1 MAGDNTL
8 INASFKESLSR
19 AGTKVPN
26 LKSLYDANTSVMK
39 TYSGIITGAMNVFK
53 ADEEKRRV
61 GKEKQLKVFKDIAM
75 QGEAALAAGET
86 MPQKVLDALD
96 AKVRELQSEF
106 EAVNT
111 YGKGDNVENEKARVR
126 INARLQKVINQAV
139 NARTTFTNIGKSIN
153 NWNHGEINEDIIA
166 PQMKMMNLKTLDED
180 NDTTV
185 GFKGDDLT
193 WTTTNYDLNSTENN
207 LYTSFNIQQMAD
219 NIGQKNLAAD
229 ALMVKQYTTE
239 RNRGAEHGNDSEMQY
254 SFNDDDSRAEVLS
267 LVKTEEEFKNLARR
281 PLDGLTDR
289 SFRDGLLE
297 NIAIDVSILDNMY
310 YNDNNER
317 VDIGLAFKELN
328 LVQDG
333 VIDSKD
339 LEAGAKLSGEDLD
352 KFISNKRMFLD
363 ALTDVSNPAFDLE
376 VSRNLFA
383 DYYSAMKKQDY
394 DFQFKTARANAP
406 LKAGEAWEGSY
417 KYLPVFSGQR
427 QADYDTGMLMLQ
439 SIRDSKKGKDTY
451 FGLFDINYVFDKNS
465 GTWFSEEFKNINDDN
480 TFVKGKGV
488 STNEVI
494 RMLGLNAPEFQ
505 SLRTGLN
512 SVDLDNKDDKGN
524 ETIKGVKLPPVDI
537 VESTA
542 GASTKNVEALNNFYS
557 GYKVIFKASNKRG
570 EVDVG
575 STTHVLMTGPDGKTA
590 IVEMNRFGS
599 GRKRTSQKEI
609 QKFILNYVK

>member
-96 AKVRELQSEF
+96 TKIRELQSEF

-153 NWNHGEINEDIIA
+153 NWNHGEINPDIIA

-229 ALMVKQYTTE
+229 ALMVKQFTKE
-239 RNRGAEHGNDSEMQY
+239 RNKGAEHGRDSEMQY

-297 NIAIDVSILDNMY
+297 NVAIDVSILDNMY

-317 VDIGLAFKELN
+317 VDIGLAFKDLN

-339 LEAGAKLSGEDLD
+339 FDAAAKLPSEELD

-394 DFQFKTARANAP
+394 DYQFKTARANAP

-505 SLRTGLN
+505 SLRTGLD
-512 SVDLDNKDDKGN
+512 SVDLDNKDNKNNSVEFDKAPDG
-524 ETIKGVKLPPVDI
+524 D
-537 VESTA
+537 
-542 GASTKNVEALNNFYS
+542 
-557 GYKVIFKASNKRG
+557 
-570 EVDVG
+570 EVDVR
-575 STTHVLMTGPDGKTA
+575 KTA
-590 IVEMNRFGS
+590 LSPFKTKFRKVDGIWYEVKVEGYDKNKKEKLVKATPS
-599 GRKRTSQKEI
+599 YIEKIKKSYQK
-609 QKFILNYVK
+609 Q

>member
-139 NARTTFTNIGKSIN
+139 NARATFTNIGKSIN
-153 NWNHGEINEDIIA
+153 NWNDGEINPDIIA

-229 ALMVKQYTTE
+229 ALMLKQFTKE
-239 RNRGAEHGNDSEMQY
+239 RNKGAEHGRDSEMQY

-297 NIAIDVSILDNMY
+297 NVAIDVSILDNMY

-317 VDIGLAFKELN
+317 VDIGLAFKDLN

-339 LEAGAKLSGEDLD
+339 LEAGANLSGEELD

-376 VSRNLFA
+376 LSRNLFA

-394 DFQFKTARANAP
+394 DYQFKTARANAP

-417 KYLPVFSGQR
+417 KSLPVFSGNR
-427 QADYDTGMLMLQ
+427 FAPYDTGLLMLK
-439 SIRDSKKGKDTY
+439 SIRDSKKGENTN
-451 FGLFDINYVFDKNS
+451 FGLFDINYVFDKDS
-465 GTWFSEEFKNINDDN
+465 RTWFSESFDNINDDN
-480 TFVKGKGV
+480 SIIKGQGV
-488 STNEVI
+488 STNELV
-494 RMLGLNAPEFQ
+494 RRLGLNAPEFQ
-505 SLRTGLN
+505 SLKTGLDNVNLESKDNKNN
-512 SVDLDNKDDKGN
+512 SVEFDKAPDG
-524 ETIKGVKLPPVDI
+524 D
-537 VESTA
+537 
-542 GASTKNVEALNNFYS
+542 
-557 GYKVIFKASNKRG
+557 
-570 EVDVG
+570 EVDVR
-575 STTHVLMTGPDGKTA
+575 KTA
-590 IVEMNRFGS
+590 LSPFKTKFRKVDGIWYEVKVEGYDENKKEKLVKATPS
-599 GRKRTSQKEI
+599 YIEKIKKSYQK
-609 QKFILNYVK
+609 Q

>member
-1 MAGDNTL
+1 
-8 INASFKESLSR
+8 
-19 AGTKVPN
+19 
-26 LKSLYDANTSVMK
+26 
-39 TYSGIITGAMNVFK
+39 
-53 ADEEKRRV
+53 
-61 GKEKQLKVFKDIAM
+61 M
-75 QGEAALAAGET
+75 QGEASLAAGET

-139 NARTTFTNIGKSIN
+139 NARATFTNIGKSIN
-153 NWNHGEINEDIIA
+153 NWNNGEINSDIIA

-229 ALMVKQYTTE
+229 ALMVKQFTTE
-239 RNRGAEHGNDSEMQY
+239 RNKGAEHGRDSEMQY

-317 VDIGLAFKELN
+317 VDVGPAFKELN

-339 LEAGAKLSGEDLD
+339 FDVAAELPGEELD
-352 KFISNKRMFLD
+352 KFIKNKNKH
-363 ALTDVSNPAFDLE
+363 VI
-376 VSRNLFA
+376 
-383 DYYSAMKKQDY
+383 K
-394 DFQFKTARANAP
+394 
-406 LKAGEAWEGSY
+406 
-417 KYLPVFSGQR
+417 
-427 QADYDTGMLMLQ
+427 
-439 SIRDSKKGKDTY
+439 
-451 FGLFDINYVFDKNS
+451 DKN
-465 GTWFSEEFKNINDDN
+465 
-480 TFVKGKGV
+480 
-488 STNEVI
+488 
-494 RMLGLNAPEFQ
+494 
-505 SLRTGLN
+505 
-512 SVDLDNKDDKGN
+512 NKK
-524 ETIKGVKLPPVDI
+524 
-537 VESTA
+537 
-542 GASTKNVEALNNFYS
+542 
-557 GYKVIFKASNKRG
+557 
-570 EVDVG
+570 
-575 STTHVLMTGPDGKTA
+575 
-590 IVEMNRFGS
+590 
-599 GRKRTSQKEI
+599 
-609 QKFILNYVK
+609 IL

>member
-61 GKEKQLKVFKDIAM
+61 GKEKQLKVFKNIVM
-75 QGEAALAAGET
+75 QGEASLAAGET

-139 NARTTFTNIGKSIN
+139 NARATFTNIGKSIN
-153 NWNHGEINEDIIA
+153 NWNDGEINPDIIA

-239 RNRGAEHGNDSEMQY
+239 RKRGAEHGSDSEMQY

-328 LVQDG
+328 LVQDD

-339 LEAGAKLSGEDLD
+339 LEAGAKLSGKDLD
-352 KFISNKRMFLD
+352 IFMSNKRMFLD

-394 DFQFKTARANAP
+394 DFQFKKARASAP

-505 SLRTGLN
+505 SLKTGLGDVNLDDKDNKNN
-512 SVDLDNKDDKGN
+512 SVKFDEAPDGDEIDIRKTALSPFKTKFRKVNGIWYEVKVEGYDKNKK
-524 ETIKGVKLPPVDI
+524 EKLVKATPSYIEKIKG
-537 VESTA
+537 S
-542 GASTKNVEALNNFYS
+542 Y
-557 GYKVIFKASNKRG
+557 
-570 EVDVG
+570 
-575 STTHVLMTGPDGKTA
+575 
-590 IVEMNRFGS
+590 
-599 GRKRTSQKEI
+599 QK
-609 QKFILNYVK
+609 

>member
-53 ADEEKRRV
+53 ADEEKRRI
-61 GKEKQLKVFKDIAM
+61 GKEKQLKVFKDIVM
-75 QGEAALAAGET
+75 QGEASLAAGET

-139 NARTTFTNIGKSIN
+139 NARATFTNIGKSIN
-153 NWNHGEINEDIIA
+153 NWNNGEINPNIIA

-207 LYTSFNIQQMAD
+207 LYTSFNIKQMAD

-229 ALMVKQYTTE
+229 ALMLKQFTKE
-239 RNRGAEHGNDSEMQY
+239 RNKGAEHGRDSEMQY

-310 YNDNNER
+310 YDDNNKR
-317 VDIGLAFKELN
+317 IDIGLAFKELN

-339 LEAGAKLSGEDLD
+339 FEAGAKLPGEELD
-352 KFISNKRMFLD
+352 VFIKNKRMFLD

-394 DFQFKTARANAP
+394 DYQFKTARANAP
-406 LKAGEAWEGSY
+406 LKEGEAWEGSY
-417 KYLPVFSGQR
+417 KSLPVFSGNR
-427 QADYDTGMLMLQ
+427 FAPYDTGLLMLQ
-439 SIRDSKKGKDTY
+439 SIRNSKKGENTN
-451 FGLFDINYVFDKNS
+451 FGLFDVNYVFDKDS
-465 GTWFSEEFKNINDDN
+465 GTWFSESFDNINDDN
-480 TFVKGKGV
+480 SIIKGKGV
-488 STNEVI
+488 STNELV
-494 RMLGLNAPEFQ
+494 RRLGLNAPEFQ
-505 SLRTGLN
+505 SLRTGLD
-512 SVDLDNKDDKGN
+512 SVDLDDKDNKNNSVKFDEAPDGDEIDIRKTALSPFKTKFRKVNGIWYEVKVEGYDKN
-524 ETIKGVKLPPVDI
+524 KKEKLVKATPSYIEKIKG
-537 VESTA
+537 S
-542 GASTKNVEALNNFYS
+542 Y
-557 GYKVIFKASNKRG
+557 
-570 EVDVG
+570 
-575 STTHVLMTGPDGKTA
+575 
-590 IVEMNRFGS
+590 
-599 GRKRTSQKEI
+599 QK
-609 QKFILNYVK
+609 

>member
-96 AKVRELQSEF
+96 TKIRELQSEF

-153 NWNHGEINEDIIA
+153 NWNHGEINPDIIA

-229 ALMVKQYTTE
+229 ALMVKQFTKE
-239 RNRGAEHGNDSEMQY
+239 RNKGAEHGRDSEMQY

-297 NIAIDVSILDNMY
+297 NVAIDVSILDNMY

-317 VDIGLAFKELN
+317 VDIGLAFKDLN

-339 LEAGAKLSGEDLD
+339 IEAGANLSGEELD

-394 DFQFKTARANAP
+394 DYQFKTARANAP

-505 SLRTGLN
+505 SLRTGLDG
-512 SVDLDNKDDKGN
+512 VDLDNKDNKNNSVEFDKAPDG
-524 ETIKGVKLPPVDI
+524 D
-537 VESTA
+537 
-542 GASTKNVEALNNFYS
+542 
-557 GYKVIFKASNKRG
+557 
-570 EVDVG
+570 EVDVR
-575 STTHVLMTGPDGKTA
+575 KTA
-590 IVEMNRFGS
+590 LSPFKTKFRKVDGIWYEVKVEGYDKNKKEKLVKATPS
-599 GRKRTSQKEI
+599 YIEKIKKSYQK
-609 QKFILNYVK
+609 Q

>member
-53 ADEEKRRV
+53 ADEEKRRI
-61 GKEKQLKVFKDIAM
+61 GKEKQLKVFKNIAM
-75 QGEAALAAGET
+75 QGEASLAAGET

-139 NARTTFTNIGKSIN
+139 NARATFTNIGKSIN
-153 NWNHGEINEDIIA
+153 NWNDGEINPDIIA

-229 ALMVKQYTTE
+229 ALMVKQFTTE
-239 RNRGAEHGNDSEMQY
+239 RNRGAEHGRDSEMQY

-310 YNDNNER
+310 YDDNNKR

-339 LEAGAKLSGEDLD
+339 LEAGANLSGEELD
-352 KFISNKRMFLD
+352 KFMSNKRMFLD

-394 DFQFKTARANAP
+394 DYQFKTARASAP

-505 SLRTGLN
+505 SLRTGLGDVGLN
-512 SVDLDNKDDKGN
+512 GKNNKGN
-524 ETIKGVKLPPVDI
+524 KTKVPYPKRSITSSNFDSMSDSSDKVLYDLEETYKDYPGFKFENSSSSLLI
-537 VESTA
+537 TA
-542 GASTKNVEALNNFYS
+542 
-557 GYKVIFKASNKRG
+557 
-570 EVDVG
+570 
-575 STTHVLMTGPDGKTA
+575 PDGTEKY
-590 IVEMNRFGS
+590 ISMDRGGLGDFS
-599 GRKRTSQKEI
+599 GNDESRRAI
-609 QKFILNYVK
+609 QKFIEDNYTK